1 MLHDDLAAL
10 MCLEERTKNLR
21 SSGAPSGRTEG
32 SRVTTAPASA
42 HLRER
47 RLLPENDLYIGDCL
61 ELLDNLA
68 DHSVDFTL
76 TDPAYFLDKLDNHWD
91 RTVVHGTRHQ
101 GTVKS
106 LPPNMRFDPE
116 HGHRLYRFYLEVSRK
131 LFRVMK
137 PGAYFISFAAPRLYH
152 RTACAVEDAGF
163 LVRDQFLWLYPQNQV
178 KAQGMQNFLKKAK
191 WLTDEQKGQLVMDL
205 AGWKTPQIRSN
216 HEPMCVAQKPL
227 EGTFVKNWHDHKVGL
242 MNCNLRVGDDKFPS
256 NVMFTGPFETD
267 GDEFLAAIARHF
279 LIGKPSREEKGEYN
293 DHKTVKPLEMCLH
306 LIALTTPPGALVL
319 DPFVGS
325 GTTCAAAIL
334 LGRRFYGFDLEADY
348 VKIAKRRVAD
358 AEKQRDKLLDDLQI
372 WIEDTEDLG
381 ARQRNVR
388 CLWEDFSRL
397 PLEYLDSYLAL
408 LPESHRQMWRKLRK
422 P

>member
-1 MLHDDLAAL
+1 MLHDELAAL
-10 MCLEERTKNLR
+10 MCLEERARRLGGV
-21 SSGAPSGRTEG
+21 GAPSGLTER

-47 RLLPENDLYIGDCL
+47 RLLPENGVYTGDCRN
-61 ELLDNLA
+61 LLDNVA
-68 DHSVDFTL
+68 EDSVDSTL
-76 TDPAYFLDKLDNHWD
+76 TDGPYFLDKLDNQWN

-106 LPPNMRFDPE
+106 LPPNMKLDPE
-116 HGHRLYRFYLEVSRK
+116 QGRRLYRFYLEVSRK

-152 RTACAVEDAGF
+152 RMGCAVEDAGF
-163 LVRDQFLWLYPQNQV
+163 LVRDQFIWLYLQSQA
-178 KAQGMQNFLKKAK
+178 KAQGMQNFLNKAT
-191 WLTDEQKGQLVMDL
+191 WLTAEQQAQLTREL
-205 AGWKTPQIRSN
+205 AGWKTPQIKSN
-216 HEPMCVAQKPL
+216 HECICVAQKPL
-227 EGTFVKNWHDHKVGL
+227 EGTFVKNWHDHRVGL
-242 MNCNLRVGDDKFPS
+242 MNCNLRVGDGTFPS
-256 NVMFTGPFETD
+256 NVMFTGLPETD
-267 GDEFLAAIARHF
+267 EDEFLASIARHF
-279 LIGKPSREEKGEYN
+279 LVGKPSREEKGNYN
-293 DHKTVKPLEMCLH
+293 DHKTVKPLDICLH

-325 GTTCAAAIL
+325 GTTCAAATL

-348 VKIAKRRVAD
+348 VKIATRRVAD
-358 AEKQRDKLLDDLQI
+358 AEKRRDKLLDDLQI

-381 ARQRNVR
+381 APQRNVL

-408 LPESHRQMWRKLRK
+408 LPESHRRMWRKLRK